1 MKRRLPMKKRTSRY
15 FPGLLT
21 RQRVTVRK
29 MNRFCRG
36 APERKRVGE
45 GRGLRWVADEEEVCD
60 EEEDEPVIP
69 WVADEEEGDGEEDE
83 PVLPWVADE
92 EEDVDEEGDEPV
104 LPWIADEA
112 ECDGEED
119 EPVLPWVAD
128 EEEEQPAPEGEH
140 FANLFEQANPD
151 QQIGDNQY
159 EPNLFSSV
167 EDEDPESRDHGYED
181 EASREESSSATPM
194 WKSFLERA
202 DEKETPHHTQ
212 EETYKNAPEEVP
224 GTPDSHPDLFGE
236 TTHRDDPGG
245 VAGKPGDSESDLL
258 ARWLKKDEKR
268 YMKRLFKNSR
278 TAYLQALTDL
288 TIFDDWKSAAG
299 YLERE
304 IFAKNNVDLFSET
317 AVDFTDKLHSF
328 FIKFKS

>member
-1 MKRRLPMKKRTSRY
+1 MLRR
-15 FPGLLT
+15 
-21 RQRVTVRK
+21 
-29 MNRFCRG
+29 
-36 APERKRVGE
+36 
-45 GRGLRWVADEEEVCD
+45 VAEEEEDVD
-60 EEEDEPVIP
+60 EEEDEPVLH
-69 WVADEEEGDGEEDE
+69 WVADEAEGDGEEDE

-181 EASREESSSATPM
+181 EASRSEERRVGQGCTYR
-194 WKSFLERA
+194 WDA
-202 DEKETPHHTQ
+202 DQ
-212 EETYKNAPEEVP
+212 
-224 GTPDSHPDLFGE
+224 
-236 TTHRDDPGG
+236 
-245 VAGKPGDSESDLL
+245 
-258 ARWLKKDEKR
+258 
-268 YMKRLFKNSR
+268 
-278 TAYLQALTDL
+278 
-288 TIFDDWKSAAG
+288 
-299 YLERE
+299 
-304 IFAKNNVDLFSET
+304 
-317 AVDFTDKLHSF
+317 
-328 FIKFKS
+328 